1 MRMKTEYL
9 IPIDTQNGI
18 AKTEQ
23 AFNYLL
29 MSNANLKIDGE
40 TMKFKGVSFK
50 YKLQSNPIQKSD
62 IICYHLTVENNMDK
76 SEFSPDNQDMKVYLD
91 MLKNIKSTI
100 LKYTD
105 SFEILWDDVSFCCS
119 QKAYPQIYEIEN
131 LMRKLLT
138 KFMLVNV
145 GTKWEKENTPSK
157 IGKSKNQMKE
167 INVGNSLLYQL
178 DFIELSTF
186 LFEPYAIKNTIEDL
200 KQYSNKKD
208 TQIFAVLDQYIPKS
222 NWARYFNNV
231 ISAED
236 EHIKKRWDELYKLRC
251 KIAHNNL
258 FTIDDL
264 VRVESLIKEIKPSI
278 ELAIEELDK
287 INVSDSDK
295 EIISENL
302 ARNANEELGIFIG
315 AYNNLFNILLNKYWR
330 NEGSIEKI
338 ERQIPHRKLIYEL
351 LESGEIDDVQAKR
364 LQYIMYKRNH
374 LVHGVDEIRKEKM
387 NELIQ
392 EIIEYISMYKDMEIE
407 GCDKCENGKTTSGSM

>member
-1 MRMKTEYL
+1 MKTEYL

-29 MSNANLKIDGE
+29 MSNANLKITGE
-40 TMKFKGVSFK
+40 TVKFREASFR

-62 IICYHLTVENNMDK
+62 IVCYHLTVENSVDK
-76 SEFSPDNQDMKVYLD
+76 SEFNPNDQDMKVYLD
-91 MLKNIKSTI
+91 MLKNIKSTV

-157 IGKSKNQMKE
+157 IGKSKNQDKE
-167 INVGNSLLYQL
+167 INVGNSLLYRL

-186 LFEPYAIKNTIEDL
+186 LFEPYAIKSTIEDL
-200 KQYSNKKD
+200 KQYSNTND
-208 TQIFAVLDQYIPKS
+208 TQIFSILDQYIPKS
-222 NWARYFNNV
+222 NWARYFSNV

-236 EHIKKRWDELYKLRC
+236 EHIRKEWDELYKLRC

-264 VRVESLIKEIKPSI
+264 RRVESLIKDIKPSI
-278 ELAIEELDK
+278 ELAIKELDK

-315 AYNNLFNILLNKYWR
+315 TYNNLFNILLNKYWR
-330 NEGSIEKI
+330 NEGSAEKI
-338 ERQIPHRKLIYEL
+338 ARQIPHRKLLDEL
-351 LESGEIDDVQAKR
+351 LRSGIIDDVQAKK
-364 LQYIMYKRNH
+364 LQYIIYKRNH
-374 LVHGVDEIRKEKM
+374 LVHGVDEISKEEM
-387 NELIQ
+387 NKLIQ
-392 EIIEYISMYKDMEIE
+392 EIMKYISMYEDMEIE
-407 GCDKCENGKTTSGSM
+407 GRDKYENGKTVSDSMQ